1 MDKISKQILNKLKN
15 SNDFS
20 IRFSGIDNFFD
31 DIASESVIKVS
42 LDYLKENNYICIEE
56 NMFNSC
62 ISLSYRA
69 LHPIQYHTGKVF
81 SYLLDNWIAIIALVI
96 SIIALIKQ

>member
-31 DIASESVIKVS
+31 DIAEKISTLSS
-42 LDYLKENNYICIEE
+42 NNEN
-56 NMFNSC
+56 
-62 ISLSYRA
+62 
-69 LHPIQYHTGKVF
+69 
-81 SYLLDNWIAIIALVI
+81 IIY
-96 SIIALIKQ
+96 SQII